1 MLRHEFRP
9 GKLIAGLFLTA
20 AGVVYLGDAGDAWQT
35 PWFAVIPLV
44 IGGLCLAGAVGLLN
58 LAIRG
63 RGRGRGPSERK
74 GPPAPPGFESGAAA
88 GSAGTAKNAGTAGS
102 AGAAGTATGA
112 DPGGATGP
120 SGSGAA
126 G

>member
-63 RGRGRGPSERK
+63 RGRGPGERK

-88 GSAGTAKNAGTAGS
+88 GSAGTAKHAGTAGS
-102 AGAAGTATGA
+102 AGAAGA

-120 SGSGAA
+120 SGSA